1 MMGDRQNFSQKTKL
15 EAWRRSGGHCASCGK
30 KIRTGDGPEYDHR
43 ITCFN
48 GGTNDISNCD
58 VLCKPCHAMK
68 TGDEDAPK
76 HAKTRRYE
84 KRAAK
89 AERPKKKMSYRKF
102 DGTPIWK

>member
-1 MMGDRQNFSQKTKL
+1 MGDRQEFSQKTKL

-30 KIRTGDGPEYDHR
+30 KIRTGDGPEYDHI
-43 ITCFN
+43 ITDFYN
-48 GGTNDISNCD
+48 GGNSLANCQ
-58 VLCKPCHAMK
+58 VLCKACHAMK

-102 DGTPIWK
+102 DGTPVWK